1 MTKEKR
7 KTIIKLCLVFICL
20 YFFLVSI
27 GLMGAAFKGFGKK
40 FAENLLATT
49 SNPFVGLFI
58 GILATSI
65 VQSSSTTT
73 SIVVGI
79 VASGVLTI
87 GNAIPIIMGANIGT
101 TVTNMFV
108 SLGHITRREEFKRAI
123 TGAAVHD
130 YFNLI
135 CVIIMFPLELATG
148 FLQKTATALAHVFMN
163 FGGIKFTSPIK
174 IITKPFINLLKHFC
188 VETIPVSH
196 HIGYILLLVIS
207 VVFLFFSMFF
217 IVKIMKSMVLSKTE
231 AVLDN
236 IIGKKAY
243 IGILGGLIFT
253 TIVQSSSITTSLLI
267 PLYGAGILTVEL
279 GFPITMGA
287 NIGTTT
293 TAILASFA
301 TGNVAGITIAFVHFL
316 FNVIGVLVIYPF
328 KIFRKIPIALAKHL
342 GELAYKKR
350 RYAII
355 YVVSAFFLIPGLLIF
370 ISKIIK

>member
-188 VETIPVSH
+188 VETIPAQQLKSRP
-196 HIGYILLLVIS
+196 HIKES
-207 VVFLFFSMFF
+207 A
-217 IVKIMKSMVLSKTE
+217 KT
-231 AVLDN
+231 
-236 IIGKKAY
+236 
-243 IGILGGLIFT
+243 
-253 TIVQSSSITTSLLI
+253 
-267 PLYGAGILTVEL
+267 
-279 GFPITMGA
+279 
-287 NIGTTT
+287 
-293 TAILASFA
+293 
-301 TGNVAGITIAFVHFL
+301 
-316 FNVIGVLVIYPF
+316 
-328 KIFRKIPIALAKHL
+328 
-342 GELAYKKR
+342 
-350 RYAII
+350 
-355 YVVSAFFLIPGLLIF
+355 
-370 ISKIIK
+370 